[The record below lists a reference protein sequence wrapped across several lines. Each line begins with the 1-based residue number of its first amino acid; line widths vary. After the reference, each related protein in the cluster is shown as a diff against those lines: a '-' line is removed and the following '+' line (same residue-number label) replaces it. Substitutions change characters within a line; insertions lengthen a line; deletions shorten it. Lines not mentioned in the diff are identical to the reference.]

1 VRTGVE
7 LGVRDAGDGP
17 VLVLLHAFPCDGRM
31 WEPQAAAAM
40 AAGWRV
46 LVPDLP
52 GFGASPLPEAE
63 PSLAIVAEAVIGML
77 EDRGIDRCVLGGVSL
92 GGYVAMELVRARP
105 TMLAGLLLCDTKAA
119 ADGPEARA
127 NRERLA
133 GLALAAGDGAG
144 HLLEQAVL
152 PGLLGDTT
160 RERRPEVVER
170 VRGWLHAA
178 DPSAVAWYQR
188 AMALRPDSLADLAEV
203 DLPTLVVWG
212 DQDALSDRAEQ
223 DRMVAAV
230 SDASLVVVPGAGH
243 LANVEVPEAV
253 SAAIV
258 QFLGVVRGPRH
269 A

>member
-1 VRTGVE
+1 MGTPE
-7 LGVRDAGDGP
+7 SLHVRDVGDGP

-31 WEPQAAAAM
+31 WDPQAAAAA

-52 GFGASPLPEAE
+52 GFGASSMPEAA
-63 PSLAIVAEAVIGML
+63 PSLSVVAAAVIGML

-105 TMLAGLLLCDTKAA
+105 TMLAGLVLCDTKAS

-133 GLALAAGDGAG
+133 ELVLESADGAG
-144 HLLEQAVL
+144 RILEEAVL
-152 PGLLGDTT
+152 PGLLGVTT
-160 RERRPEVVER
+160 REHRPLVVEL

-188 AMALRPDSLADLAEV
+188 AMADRPDSVADLADV

-212 DQDALSDRAEQ
+212 EEDALSDRTEQ
-223 DRMVAAV
+223 ERMVNAV
-230 SDASLVVVPGAGH
+230 TDARLVVVPESGH
-243 LANVEVPEAV
+243 LANVEDPEAV